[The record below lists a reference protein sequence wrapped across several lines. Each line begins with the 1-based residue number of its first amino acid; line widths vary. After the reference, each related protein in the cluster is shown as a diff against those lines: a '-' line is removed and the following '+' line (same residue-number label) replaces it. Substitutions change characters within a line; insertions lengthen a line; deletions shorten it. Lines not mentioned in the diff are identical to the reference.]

1 VCIGV
6 VLGGGVRI
14 SPKIAKNA
22 YKMCERRPLALQS
35 RPATI
40 IMQHVL
46 DNALANVEM
55 YPTCM
60 AKPANYEASAPVAT
74 KEAGTIKDPMLNIR
88 ARAASLYMRNGQR
101 NAIEC
106 ANRNVVLDEHNRV
119 VPTGIMKTLQER
131 LNERRFQTTGVVM
144 ISKPATI
151 PIANNIIK
159 KRSRKGKKCVEE
171 PEVVKS
177 IITTPK
183 PIMTALDLALGFEDY
198 V

>member
-1 VCIGV
+1 
-6 VLGGGVRI
+6 
-14 SPKIAKNA
+14 
-22 YKMCERRPLALQS
+22 
-35 RPATI
+35 
-40 IMQHVL
+40 
-46 DNALANVEM
+46 
-55 YPTCM
+55 
-60 AKPANYEASAPVAT
+60 
-74 KEAGTIKDPMLNIR
+74 
-88 ARAASLYMRNGQR
+88 MRNGQR

>member
-1 VCIGV
+1 
-6 VLGGGVRI
+6 
-14 SPKIAKNA
+14 
-22 YKMCERRPLALQS
+22 ME
-35 RPATI
+35 
-40 IMQHVL
+40 HVL
-46 DNALANVEM
+46 DNAMANVEM

-60 AKPANYEASAPVAT
+60 AKPDNYEASAPVAT
-74 KEAGTIKDPMLNIR
+74 KQAGTTKDPMLNIR

-131 LNERRFQTTGVVM
+131 LNERRFQTTGVVI

-171 PEVVKS
+171 PEPVKI

-183 PIMTALDLALGFEDY
+183 PIMTALDLALGLEDY

>member
-1 VCIGV
+1 
-6 VLGGGVRI
+6 
-14 SPKIAKNA
+14 
-22 YKMCERRPLALQS
+22 MCERRPLALQS

-40 IMQHVL
+40 IMEHVL

-60 AKPANYEASAPVAT
+60 AKPANYEASASVAT

-131 LNERRFQTTGVVM
+131 LNERRFQTTGVVI